1 MAPESR
7 ARLERQV
14 AFLVEADKLKSI
26 LRRTPLVDAS
36 RQENSAEHSWHLLLT
51 AMVLR
56 EHAAGAA
63 KECDLLRALQ
73 LMVVHDLVEID
84 AGDTFAYDPAAQAT
98 KMARE
103 AAAADR
109 IFSLLP
115 PDQASEFRALWEE
128 FEAQRSVE
136 ARFAHA
142 VDRIQPLLQNA
153 HSGGGSWS
161 THDVTR
167 DQVLR
172 RMAPIETD
180 LPALWPLVLEII
192 DAFSAAGVIRLG
204 E

>member
-1 MAPESR
+1 MLPEPR
-7 ARLERQV
+7 DRLARQV

-56 EHAAGAA
+56 EHLAGAV
-63 KECDLLRALQ
+63 KECDLVRALQ

-84 AGDTFAYDPAAQAT
+84 AGDTFAYDAAAQAT

-103 AAAADR
+103 VEAADR

-128 FEAQRSVE
+128 FEAQRTVE

-161 THDVTR
+161 THSVTR

-180 LPALWPLVLEII
+180 LPALWPLVLDII
-192 DAFSAAGVIRLG
+192 DRFCAAGVIRPA